1 MTPTDKAAGLQTGSL
16 SFEFD
21 LQHPPETVWRALTDP
36 VLLREWLL
44 PVVDLELEP
53 GAAFTFSAQPQPG
66 WDGVVNCRFLK
77 PMDATML
84 DALARNHRTF
94 VTVEEGTVVNGFGAY
109 LSERLQTAGPETRV
123 IALGVPDKLIEQAP
137 RAEQLAEFGLTA
149 EGIARRISAL
159 VREETLEAR

>member
-1 MTPTDKAAGLQTGSL
+1 MEADRTSTLAFNVRQGTFGRYVEFNSTANIFRVDITLAAEGIEVT
-16 SFEFD
+16 
-21 LQHPPETVWRALTDP
+21 
-36 VLLREWLL
+36 
-44 PVVDLELEP
+44 
-53 GAAFTFSAQPQPG
+53 
-66 WDGVVNCRFLK
+66 VVNCRFLK